1 MLWLEKEKVS
11 ERFAEQQLNYVR
23 EKEINAL
30 KDGFKPKIFNIAT
43 IGDIQGT
50 ETRNT

>member
-1 MLWLEKEKVS
+1 MS

-30 KDGFKPKIFNIAT
+30 KDGFKPKIFNIVT